1 MKISKLKK
9 ICNKEAKTISY
20 FYNENDNSLWIGSGS
35 AIYPLYGM
43 PNMNTS
49 EQLLTLFDINESDRE
64 NWRCKQLPPAI
75 ESSIV
80 MNIAS
85 CTTGKIID
93 RRSTFVA
100 GLSEYQIFSGT
111 EKVHICPKAF
121 LEVIDDYEIL
131 TYYSI
136 DDMIIV
142 KAGLLTLGVLCETH
156 GVVTQGL
163 LNDINSMHDM
173 LQEVFNREC
182 EEKDKSRNYEQLAMT
197 E

>member
-9 ICNKEAKTISY
+9 ICSKAAKTISY

-64 NWRCKQLPPAI
+64 NWKCKQLPPAI

-93 RRSTFVA
+93 RCSTFVT
-100 GLSEYQIFSGT
+100 GPSEYQIFSGT

>member
-64 NWRCKQLPPAI
+64 NWKCKQLPPAI

-85 CTTGKIID
+85 CTTDKIID

-100 GLSEYQIFSGT
+100 GPSEYQIFSGT

>member
-64 NWRCKQLPPAI
+64 NWKCKQLPPAI

-100 GLSEYQIFSGT
+100 GPSEYQIFSGT

>member
-20 FYNENDNSLWIGSGS
+20 FYNENDNSLWIGSAS

-64 NWRCKQLPPAI
+64 NWKCKQLPPAI

-100 GLSEYQIFSGT
+100 GPSEYQIFSGT

>member
-64 NWRCKQLPPAI
+64 NWKCKQLPPAI

-100 GLSEYQIFSGT
+100 GPSEYQIFSGT

-136 DDMIIV
+136 DDIIIV

>member
-1 MKISKLKK
+1 MKISKLKR
-9 ICNKEAKTISY
+9 ICTKAAKTISY

-64 NWRCKQLPPAI
+64 NWKCKQLPPAI

-100 GLSEYQIFSGT
+100 GPSEYQIFSGT

-156 GVVTQGL
+156 GVVTQEL
-163 LNDINSMHDM
+163 LNDINSMYDM

>member
-9 ICNKEAKTISY
+9 ICSKAAKTISY
-20 FYNENDNSLWIGSGS
+20 FYNENDNSLWTGSGS

-64 NWRCKQLPPAI
+64 NWKCKQLPPAI

-100 GLSEYQIFSGT
+100 GSSEYQIFSGT

-156 GVVTQGL
+156 GVVTQEL

>member
-64 NWRCKQLPPAI
+64 NWKCKQLPPAI

-100 GLSEYQIFSGT
+100 GPSEYQIFAGT

-131 TYYSI
+131 TYYAI

-156 GVVTQGL
+156 GVVTQEL

>member
-1 MKISKLKK
+1 MKISKLKR
-9 ICNKEAKTISY
+9 ICTKAAKTISY

-64 NWRCKQLPPAI
+64 NWKCKQLPPAI

-100 GLSEYQIFSGT
+100 GPSEYQIFSGT

-142 KAGLLTLGVLCETH
+142 KAGLLTLGVLCEALYI
-156 GVVTQGL
+156 VYSIEQ
-163 LNDINSMHDM
+163 
-173 LQEVFNREC
+173 VFSPCISTGMRACNG
-182 EEKDKSRNYEQLAMT
+182 S
-197 E
+197 

>member
-1 MKISKLKK
+1 MKKSKLKK
-9 ICNKEAKTISY
+9 KCSKAAKTISY

-64 NWRCKQLPPAI
+64 NWKCKQLPPAI

-100 GLSEYQIFSGT
+100 GPSEYQIFSGT

-156 GVVTQGL
+156 GVITREL

-182 EEKDKSRNYEQLAMT
+182 EEKDKSRNYEQLAMP

>member
-49 EQLLTLFDINESDRE
+49 EQLLTLFDINENDRK

-75 ESSIV
+75 LNSI
-80 MNIAS
+80 MKKSGS
-85 CTTGKIID
+85 CTTDKIIV

-100 GLSEYQIFSGT
+100 GPNEYQIFAGT

-156 GVVTQGL
+156 GVVTQEL

>member
-9 ICNKEAKTISY
+9 ICSKAAKTISY
-20 FYNENDNSLWIGSGS
+20 FYNAKDNSLWVGSTS

-43 PNMNTS
+43 PSMNTS
-49 EQLLTLFDINESDRE
+49 EQLLTLFDINENDRK

-75 ESSIV
+75 LNSI
-80 MNIAS
+80 MKKSGS
-85 CTTGKIID
+85 CTTDKIIV

-100 GLSEYQIFSGT
+100 GPNEYQIFAGT

-131 TYYSI
+131 TYYAI

-156 GVVTQGL
+156 GVVTQEL
-163 LNDINSMHDM
+163 LVDINTMHDM
-173 LQEVFNREC
+173 LHEVYIREL
-182 EEKDKSRNYEQLAMT
+182 EEKDESRSYEQLTMA

>member
-64 NWRCKQLPPAI
+64 NWKCKQLPPAI

-100 GLSEYQIFSGT
+100 GPSEYQIFSGT

-142 KAGLLTLGVLCETH
+142 KAGLLTLGDTV
-156 GVVTQGL
+156 
-163 LNDINSMHDM
+163 
-173 LQEVFNREC
+173 
-182 EEKDKSRNYEQLAMT
+182 
-197 E
+197 

>member
-9 ICNKEAKTISY
+9 ICSKAAKTISY

-85 CTTGKIID
+85 CTTGKMID

-100 GLSEYQIFSGT
+100 MLSEYQIFSGT
-111 EKVHICPKAF
+111 EKVHICPKSF

-156 GVVTQGL
+156 GVVTQEL

-197 E
+197 K

>member
-9 ICNKEAKTISY
+9 ICSKAAKTISY

-49 EQLLTLFDINESDRE
+49 EQLLTLFDINENDRK

-75 ESSIV
+75 LNSI
-80 MNIAS
+80 MKKSGS
-85 CTTGKIID
+85 CTTDKIIV

-100 GLSEYQIFSGT
+100 GPNEYQIFAGA

-156 GVVTQGL
+156 GVVTQEL

-197 E
+197 K

>member
-100 GLSEYQIFSGT
+100 GPSEYQIFSGT

-156 GVVTQGL
+156 GVITREL

>member
-20 FYNENDNSLWIGSGS
+20 FYNENDNSLWIGSGN

-100 GLSEYQIFSGT
+100 GPSEYQIFSGT

-173 LQEVFNREC
+173 LQEVFNRDC

>member
-9 ICNKEAKTISY
+9 ICSKAAKTISY

-64 NWRCKQLPPAI
+64 NWKCKQLPPAI

-85 CTTGKIID
+85 CTTGKMID

-100 GLSEYQIFSGT
+100 MLSEYQIFSGT

-156 GVVTQGL
+156 GVITREL

>member
-9 ICNKEAKTISY
+9 ICSKAAKTISY

-64 NWRCKQLPPAI
+64 NWKCKQLPPAI

-100 GLSEYQIFSGT
+100 GPSEYQIFSGT

>member
-9 ICNKEAKTISY
+9 ICSKAAKTISY

-100 GLSEYQIFSGT
+100 GPSEYQIFSGT

-156 GVVTQGL
+156 GVVTQEL

>member
-1 MKISKLKK
+1 MKISKLKR
-9 ICNKEAKTISY
+9 ICTKAAKTISY

-64 NWRCKQLPPAI
+64 NWKCKQLPPAI

-100 GLSEYQIFSGT
+100 GPSEYQIFSGT

-156 GVVTQGL
+156 GVVTQEL
-163 LNDINSMHDM
+163 LYDINSMHDM

>member
-9 ICNKEAKTISY
+9 ICSKAAKTISY

-64 NWRCKQLPPAI
+64 NWKCKQLPPAI

-93 RRSTFVA
+93 RRLTFVA
-100 GLSEYQIFSGT
+100 GPSEYQIFSGT

-156 GVVTQGL
+156 GVVTQEL

-182 EEKDKSRNYEQLAMT
+182 EEKGKSRNYEQLAMT

>member
-9 ICNKEAKTISY
+9 ICSKAAKTISY

-49 EQLLTLFDINESDRE
+49 EQLLTLFDINENDRK

-75 ESSIV
+75 LNSI
-80 MNIAS
+80 MKNSGS
-85 CTTGKIID
+85 CTTDKIIV

-100 GLSEYQIFSGT
+100 GPNEYQIFAGT

-131 TYYSI
+131 TYYAI

-156 GVVTQGL
+156 GVVTQEL

>member
-9 ICNKEAKTISY
+9 ICSKAAKTISY

-100 GLSEYQIFSGT
+100 MLSEYQIFSGT

-156 GVVTQGL
+156 GVVTQEL

-182 EEKDKSRNYEQLAMT
+182 EEKDKRRNYEQLAMT

>member
-1 MKISKLKK
+1 MKISKLKR
-9 ICNKEAKTISY
+9 ICTKAAKTISY

-64 NWRCKQLPPAI
+64 NWKCKQLPPAI

-85 CTTGKIID
+85 FTTGKIID

-100 GLSEYQIFSGT
+100 GPSEYQIFSGT

-156 GVVTQGL
+156 GVVTQEL

>member
-9 ICNKEAKTISY
+9 ICSKAAKTISY
-20 FYNENDNSLWIGSGS
+20 FYNENDNSLWTGSGS

-64 NWRCKQLPPAI
+64 NWKCKQLPPAI

-100 GLSEYQIFSGT
+100 GPSEYQIFSGT

-156 GVVTQGL
+156 GVITREL

>member
-100 GLSEYQIFSGT
+100 GPSEYQIFSGT

-156 GVVTQGL
+156 GVVTQEL

-182 EEKDKSRNYEQLAMT
+182 EEKDKSKNYEQLAMT

>member
-9 ICNKEAKTISY
+9 ICSKAAKTISY

-64 NWRCKQLPPAI
+64 NWKCKQLPPAI

-100 GLSEYQIFSGT
+100 GPSEYQIFSGT
-111 EKVHICPKAF
+111 EKAHICPKAF

-156 GVVTQGL
+156 GVVTQEL

-173 LQEVFNREC
+173 LQEVFNRDC

>member
-1 MKISKLKK
+1 MKISKLKR
-9 ICNKEAKTISY
+9 ICTKAAKTISY

-64 NWRCKQLPPAI
+64 NWKCKQLPPAI
-75 ESSIV
+75 ESSSV

-100 GLSEYQIFSGT
+100 GPSEYQIFL
-111 EKVHICPKAF
+111 K
-121 LEVIDDYEIL
+121 
-131 TYYSI
+131 
-136 DDMIIV
+136 
-142 KAGLLTLGVLCETH
+142 
-156 GVVTQGL
+156 
-163 LNDINSMHDM
+163 
-173 LQEVFNREC
+173 
-182 EEKDKSRNYEQLAMT
+182 
-197 E
+197 

>member
-64 NWRCKQLPPAI
+64 NWKCKQLPPAI

-100 GLSEYQIFSGT
+100 MLSEYQIFSGT

-156 GVVTQGL
+156 GVVTQEL

>member
-9 ICNKEAKTISY
+9 ICSKAAKTISY

-100 GLSEYQIFSGT
+100 MLSEYQIFSGT
-111 EKVHICPKAF
+111 KKVHICPKAF

-156 GVVTQGL
+156 GVVTQEL

>member
-9 ICNKEAKTISY
+9 ICSKAAKTISY

-75 ESSIV
+75 ESSVV

-85 CTTGKIID
+85 CTTGKMID

-100 GLSEYQIFSGT
+100 MLSEYQIFSGT

-156 GVVTQGL
+156 GVVTQEL

>member
-9 ICNKEAKTISY
+9 ICSKAAKTISY

-85 CTTGKIID
+85 CTTGKMID

-100 GLSEYQIFSGT
+100 MLSEYQIFSGT

-142 KAGLLTLGVLCETH
+142 KAGLLTLGVPCETH
-156 GVVTQGL
+156 GVVTQEL

>member
-9 ICNKEAKTISY
+9 ICSKAAKTISY

-85 CTTGKIID
+85 CTTGKMID

-100 GLSEYQIFSGT
+100 MLSEYQIFSGT

-156 GVVTQGL
+156 GVITREL

>member
-20 FYNENDNSLWIGSGS
+20 FYNENDNSLWIGSGN

-100 GLSEYQIFSGT
+100 GPSEYQIFSGT

-156 GVVTQGL
+156 GVVTQEL

>member
-9 ICNKEAKTISY
+9 ICSKAAKTISY
-20 FYNENDNSLWIGSGS
+20 FYNENDNSLWIGSVS

-64 NWRCKQLPPAI
+64 NWKCKQLPPAI

-85 CTTGKIID
+85 CTTGKIVD

-100 GLSEYQIFSGT
+100 GPSEYQIFSGT

-173 LQEVFNREC
+173 LQGVFNREC

>member
-1 MKISKLKK
+1 
-9 ICNKEAKTISY
+9 
-20 FYNENDNSLWIGSGS
+20 
-35 AIYPLYGM
+35 
-43 PNMNTS
+43 MNTS

-85 CTTGKIID
+85 CTTGKMID

-100 GLSEYQIFSGT
+100 MLSEYQIFSGT

-121 LEVIDDYEIL
+121 LEV
-131 TYYSI
+131 
-136 DDMIIV
+136 
-142 KAGLLTLGVLCETH
+142 
-156 GVVTQGL
+156 
-163 LNDINSMHDM
+163 
-173 LQEVFNREC
+173 FNREC
-182 EEKDKSRNYEQLAMT
+182 EEKGKSRNYEQLAMT

>member
-9 ICNKEAKTISY
+9 ICSKAAKTISY
-20 FYNENDNSLWIGSGS
+20 FYNENDNSLWIGSGR

-64 NWRCKQLPPAI
+64 NWKCKQLPPAI

-100 GLSEYQIFSGT
+100 GPSEYQIFSGT

-131 TYYSI
+131 TYYSN

-156 GVVTQGL
+156 GVITREL

>member
-64 NWRCKQLPPAI
+64 NWKCKQLPPAI

-100 GLSEYQIFSGT
+100 GPSEYQIFSGT

-182 EEKDKSRNYEQLAMT
+182 EEKDKIRNYEQLAMT

>member
-9 ICNKEAKTISY
+9 ICSKAAKTISY

-64 NWRCKQLPPAI
+64 NWKCKQLPPAI

-85 CTTGKIID
+85 CTTGKIVD

-100 GLSEYQIFSGT
+100 GPSEYQIFSGT

-173 LQEVFNREC
+173 LQGVFNREC